1 MQIRS
6 IVLTAAVLSLVAV
19 SAFAQDA
26 KSHKPDSMSSTK
38 AADVKAKDDSVA
50 KPQISAQEL
59 KQRLDKG
66 EKIIIVDAR
75 HSLNG
80 EIIKSAVHVPS
91 DKLSDWA
98 KDVDK
103 KTVIVTYCTCP
114 HDEAAEEEVR
124 ELKRMGFESVYSLT
138 GGMSAARK
146 AGIEVIAVSNI
157 E

>member
-1 MQIRS
+1 MRFRT
-6 IVLTAAVLSLVAV
+6 IVLTAAALSLLAV

-26 KSHKPDSMSSTK
+26 KSQKENSTAKSQMS
-38 AADVKAKDDSVA
+38 AE
-50 KPQISAQEL
+50 EL

-66 EKIIIVDAR
+66 EKIVIVDAR
-75 HSLNG
+75 HGLNG
-80 EIIKSAVHVPS
+80 EILKGAVHVPT
-91 DKLSDWA
+91 DKLANWA

-124 ELKRMGFESVYSLT
+124 ELKRMGFENAYSLT

-146 AGIEVIAVSNI
+146 AGIEVKAASSI

>member
-1 MQIRS
+1 MQFRS
-6 IVLTAAVLSLVAV
+6 ITLTAAALLLVV
-19 SAFAQDA
+19 GTAFGQDA
-26 KSHKPDSMSSTK
+26 KSQKTDPMNSTK
-38 AADVKAKDDSVA
+38 AVDSKAKDDSAA
-50 KPQISAQEL
+50 KPQMSAAEL

-66 EKIIIVDAR
+66 DKIVIVDAR

-80 EIIKSAVHVPS
+80 EKIINAVHVPS
-91 DKLSDWA
+91 DKLAEWA
-98 KDVDK
+98 KNVDK

-124 ELKRMGFESVYSLT
+124 ELKKMGFESVYSLT

-146 AGIEVIAVSNI
+146 AGIEIKTVSNI